1 MFFAVVIGSFSLG
14 NALPEIETFATAL
27 GAASAVYD
35 IIDKVGVAYGVCGCD
50 LCGVCVCMC
59 GVWCVGVVCVCGV
72 NGDWFPP
79 QQSAIDASSDEGET
93 PDDFI
98 GNIQFSD
105 VIFHYPAR
113 PDVQV
118 CLYY

>member
-1 MFFAVVIGSFSLG
+1 MV
-14 NALPEIETFATAL
+14 T
-27 GAASAVYD
+27 
-35 IIDKVGVAYGVCGCD
+35 
-50 LCGVCVCMC
+50 
-59 GVWCVGVVCVCGV
+59 GV

-93 PDDFI
+93 PDDFV

-118 CLYY
+118 YMSIQLSIGACGMLQHAMFSHTQ